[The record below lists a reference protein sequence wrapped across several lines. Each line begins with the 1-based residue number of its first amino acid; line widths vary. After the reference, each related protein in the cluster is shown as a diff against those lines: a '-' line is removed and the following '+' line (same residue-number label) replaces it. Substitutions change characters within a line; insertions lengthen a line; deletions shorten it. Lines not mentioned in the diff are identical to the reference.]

1 MVLLLGFTLLASAE
15 LHWVVNRP
23 VVNMYS
29 RPSGDVD
36 VVSQSIFGTNVTVME
51 QRKGWVRIQT
61 PDAYSGWL
69 PASQLLAL
77 AAPYPASKP
86 ALRVESLFA
95 HLYAEADVT
104 RRRPLLTLP
113 FESQLEVTTEPES
126 DGRRWLGVRL
136 PDGRSA
142 WIQRGDVS
150 FGEPPAAREN
160 LADYSK
166 RFLGLPYTWGGA
178 SSFGYD
184 CSGFTQMLGR
194 RLGLRLPRDS
204 GPQASW
210 EGAVAV
216 EKNDLQPGDFLFFG
230 ASSTNITHTG
240 FYLGGGEFIHAT
252 THERPV
258 VQISRI
264 DDPHW
269 AKLLVTCR
277 RPK

>member
-1 MVLLLGFTLLASAE
+1 MLPLLGLTLLMSSE
-15 LHWVVNRP
+15 LHWVVIRP
-23 VVNMYS
+23 VANMYA
-29 RPSGDVD
+29 RPSEDVD
-36 VVSQSIFGTNVTVME
+36 VVSQVIYGNSVKVLERRN
-51 QRKGWVRIQT
+51 GWVRIQT
-61 PDAYSGWL
+61 PDDYSGWTQV
-69 PASQLLAL
+69 SELLAVTAL
-77 AAPYPASKP
+77 YPKAG
-86 ALRVESLFA
+86 RIVQVESLFA
-95 HLYAEADVT
+95 HLYAEKDVT

-113 FESQLEVTTEPES
+113 FESRLEIAVEPED
-126 DGRRWLGVRL
+126 DGLRWIGVRL

-150 FGEPPAAREN
+150 FGAPPAAKES
-160 LADYSK
+160 LMAFSK

-194 RLGLRLPRDS
+194 RRGLRLPRDS

-210 EGAVAV
+210 DGALAV
-216 EKNDLQPGDFLFFG
+216 GRQDLQPGDLLFFG
-230 ASSTNITHTG
+230 APPAKITHTG

-252 THERPV
+252 THEKPV

-269 AKLLVTCR
+269 ASLLVACR